1 MCAAGSNGGVCVKAA
16 AQAGFTLLEL
26 LVVLVLATLMLS
38 LVVPRFAA
46 VVPGVELKSTTQKT
60 ASLLRHA
67 RSRAM
72 AESRLI
78 AIDLDPDVHALRLSH
93 REGPVVLPDSIALS
107 LSDAG
112 SLALGHEILA
122 PLSLEAS
129 APGPSIR
136 FYPDGSSS
144 GGSLLLSGPSGRYRI
159 DVDWLTGRVH
169 IDDGTPVEAVPNG

>member
-1 MCAAGSNGGVCVKAA
+1 MKAA
-16 AQAGFTLLEL
+16 AEAGFTLLEL

-60 ASLLRHA
+60 ASLLRYA

-78 AIDLDPDVHALRLSH
+78 AVELDADAHALRMSH
-93 REGPVVLPDSIALS
+93 RDEPIALPES
-107 LSDAG
+107 IELTLSDTG
-112 SLALGHEILA
+112 SLALGHEIQL
-122 PLSLEAS
+122 PPTLDAS

-144 GGSLLLSGPSGRYRI
+144 GARLQLSGASGRFVI
-159 DVDWLTGRVH
+159 EVDWLTGRVR
-169 IDDGTPVEAVPNG
+169 IDAGARAEDVPNG

>member
-1 MCAAGSNGGVCVKAA
+1 MKAA
-16 AQAGFTLLEL
+16 AEAGFTLLEL

-60 ASLLRHA
+60 ASLLRYA

-78 AIDLDPDVHALRLSH
+78 AVDLDPDAHALRMSH
-93 REGPVVLPDSIALS
+93 RDEPIDLPDSIALT
-107 LSDAG
+107 LNDEGA
-112 SLALGHEILA
+112 LALGSEIVVPA
-122 PLSLEAS
+122 TDGDPAS
-129 APGPSIR
+129 ASSIR

-144 GGSLLLSGPSGRYRI
+144 GGRLQLAGSSGRYEI
-159 DVDWLTGRVH
+159 SVDWLTGQVR
-169 IDDGTPVEAVPNG
+169 IEDGRAGETGSDE

>member
-1 MCAAGSNGGVCVKAA
+1 MKAA

-46 VVPGVELKSTTQKT
+46 VVPGVELKSTAQKT
-60 ASLLRHA
+60 ASLLRYA

-78 AIDLDPDVHALRLSH
+78 ALSLDRQTHGLRLSG
-93 REGPVVLPDSIALS
+93 RDEPVPLPDTLSLS

-112 SLALGHEILA
+112 GLALGNEILM
-122 PLSLEAS
+122 PLDLGAS
-129 APGPSIR
+129 APAPSIR
-136 FYPDGSSS
+136 FYPDGGSS

-159 DVDWLTGRVH
+159 EVDWLTGGVH
-169 IDDGTPVEAVPNG
+169 IDDGSGTQEIPRD

>member
-1 MCAAGSNGGVCVKAA
+1 VAGVKAA
-16 AQAGFTLLEL
+16 AEAGFTLLEL

-60 ASLLRHA
+60 ASLLRYA

-78 AIDLDPDVHALRLSH
+78 AFSLDPEVHALRLSG
-93 REGPVVLPDSIALS
+93 RDEPVPLPASIELS
-107 LSDAG
+107 LSDEG
-112 SLALGHEILA
+112 GLALGNEILM
-122 PLSLEAS
+122 PLTLGASLS
-129 APGPSIR
+129 APSIR
-136 FYPDGSSS
+136 FYPDGGSS

-159 DVDWLTGRVH
+159 EVDWLTGGVR
-169 IDDGTPVEAVPNG
+169 IDDGTGAEEVPRG

>member
-1 MCAAGSNGGVCVKAA
+1 MKTA
-16 AQAGFTLLEL
+16 AQVGFTLLEL

-46 VVPGVELKSTTQKT
+46 VVPGVELKSTAQKT
-60 ASLLRHA
+60 ASLLRYA

-78 AIDLDPDVHALRLSH
+78 AIELDPQIHGLRLSH
-93 REGPVVLPDSIALS
+93 RDAPVVLPDSIELT
-107 LSDAG
+107 LSDTG
-112 SLALGHEILA
+112 SLAMGHEILP
-122 PLSLEAS
+122 PLSLDAS

-159 DVDWLTGRVH
+159 NVDWLTGRVH
-169 IDDGTPVEAVPNG
+169 IDDGTPLEDAPHG

>member
-1 MCAAGSNGGVCVKAA
+1 MKTA

-46 VVPGVELKSTTQKT
+46 VVPGVELKSTAQKT

-78 AIDLDPDVHALRLSH
+78 AIELDAPAHALRLSH
-93 REGPVVLPDSIALS
+93 SDAPVVLPDSIELT
-107 LSDAG
+107 LSDSG
-112 SLALGHEILA
+112 SLALGSEILS
-122 PLSLEAS
+122 PLSLDAS

-144 GGSLLLSGPSGRYRI
+144 GGSLVLSGPSGHYRI

-169 IDDGTPVEAVPNG
+169 IDDGIPVEAAPHG